1 MLYSEVRVPGGTAD
15 QPYLDPTRLSYCFE
29 VAQETNFQ
37 AAPWSLTPCGM
48 PRDQAQSQPED
59 LVFSTGAKE

>member
-1 MLYSEVRVPGGTAD
+1 V
-15 QPYLDPTRLSYCFE
+15 SYCFE

-48 PRDQAQSQPED
+48 PSAQDHSQPED
-59 LVFSTGAKE
+59 EVFWVGANE